1 MNEKPILFNSEMVNA
16 ILSGRKTMTRRIMKV
31 QPSEHF
37 HPQTIHGAMDF
48 TAHWYTP
55 GVIDK
60 DGYLQPARKD
70 VFGVADEDEGYT
82 CPLGA
87 VGDQLWVRETFAL
100 LGNEDGV
107 CVDWQDNM
115 VKGDEQ
121 AAARIYK
128 ASCEQKH
135 GDYGLYSI
143 PDSAYWKP
151 DTSNMKYEGS
161 WRPSI
166 HMPRWASRI
175 NLLITGVRVERL
187 NDISDVDARAEGC
200 AYGKGNGEIDLAV
213 RPENHFPTLW
223 ASIYGEESWQANPWV
238 WVIEFERMEAK

>member
-1 MNEKPILFNSEMVNA
+1 MNEKPILFNAEMVNA
-16 ILSGRKTMTRRIMKV
+16 ILSGRKTQTRRIMKV

-37 HPQTIHGAMDF
+37 HPQDIKGAMDF

-87 VGDQLWVRETFAL
+87 IGDQLWVRETFATGL
-100 LGNEDGV
+100 CTESTLAYRATHKTEDL
-107 CVDWQDNM
+107 
-115 VKGDEQ
+115 E
-121 AAARIYK
+121 
-128 ASCEQKH
+128 
-135 GDYGLYSI
+135 
-143 PDSAYWKP
+143 
-151 DTSNMKYEGS
+151 EG
-161 WRPSI
+161 WGETIKWTPSI

-187 NDISDVDARAEGC
+187 RDISEQDAMAEGVSVVETP
-200 AYGKGNGEIDLAV
+200 ASLKNFGETFGLTHCPKISAFA
-213 RPENHFPTLW
+213 NLW
-223 ASIYGEESWQANPWV
+223 QSIYGSWGDNPWV

>member
-1 MNEKPILFNSEMVNA
+1 MNEKPILFNAEMVNA
-16 ILSGRKTMTRRIMKV
+16 ILSGRKTQTRRIMKV

-87 VGDQLWVRETFAL
+87 VGDQLWVRETFGKYRAAPS
-100 LGNEDGV
+100 GFVYRADGELP
-107 CVDWQDNM
+107 C
-115 VKGDEQ
+115 GDPE
-121 AAARIYK
+121 R
-128 ASCEQKH
+128 
-135 GDYGLYSI
+135 
-143 PDSAYWKP
+143 W
-151 DTSNMKYEGS
+151 T
-161 WRPSI
+161 PSI
-166 HMPRWASRI
+166 HMPPWASRI

-187 NDISDVDARAEGC
+187 QDISDADALAEGVS
-200 AYGKGNGEIDLAV
+200 ANEHSPARYVFGS
-213 RPENHFPTLW
+213 LW
-223 ASIYGEESWQANPWV
+223 QSIYGADNPKSWQANPWV

>member
-16 ILSGRKTMTRRIMKV
+16 ILSGRKTQTRRII
-31 QPSEHF
+31 SEKTLHLF
-37 HPQTIHGAMDF
+37 DVAASAGECHPLELCDQRSQS
-48 TAHWYTP
+48 Y
-55 GVIDK
+55 
-60 DGYLQPARKD
+60 YLE
-70 VFGVADEDEGYT
+70 F
-82 CPLGA
+82 CPLGKP
-87 VGDQLWVRETFAL
+87 GDQLWVRETFAL

-135 GDYGLYSI
+135 DDYGLYSI

-187 NDISDVDARAEGC
+187 NTISTGDAMAEGYPVERE
-200 AYGKGNGEIDLAV
+200 ATGGNLDAW
-213 RPENHFPTLW
+213 LW
-223 ASIYGEESWQANPWV
+223 FRELWNGIYPDNTFEVNPWC

>member
-1 MNEKPILFNSEMVNA
+1 MNEKPILFNAEMVNA
-16 ILSGRKTMTRRIMKV
+16 ILSGRKTQTRRIMKV

-87 VGDQLWVRETFAL
+87 VGDQLWVRETFGDCGVRLVYRADYD
-100 LGNEDGV
+100 DGAA
-107 CVDWQDNM
+107 CI
-115 VKGDEQ
+115 VK
-121 AAARIYK
+121 R
-128 ASCEQKH
+128 
-135 GDYGLYSI
+135 
-143 PDSAYWKP
+143 W
-151 DTSNMKYEGS
+151 T
-161 WRPSI
+161 PSI

-187 NDISDVDARAEGC
+187 QDISEQDAMAEGIT
-200 AYGKGNGEIDLAV
+200 AKDVIIETRYEGGGHVEITAERFFFVGGDDEGYESAGEAFA
-213 RPENHFPTLW
+213 ELW
-223 ASIYGEESWQANPWV
+223 DSIYGQKEGENWQANPWV
-238 WVIEFERMEAK
+238 WVINFERMEAK

>member
-1 MNEKPILFNSEMVNA
+1 MNEKPILFNADMVNA
-16 ILSGRKTMTRRIMKV
+16 ILSGRKTQTRRIMKV
-31 QPSEHF
+31 QPQVTERRLREL
-37 HPQTIHGAMDF
+37 GAWQDGF
-48 TAHWYTP
+48 NLSQQVNAAFQA
-55 GVIDK
+55 GFID
-60 DGYLQPARKD
+60 
-70 VFGVADEDEGYT
+70 VS
-82 CPLGA
+82 CPLGKS
-87 VGDQLWVRETFAL
+87 GDQLWVRETFAL

-151 DTSNMKYEGS
+151 DTTNMKYEGT

-238 WVIEFERMEAK
+238 WVINFERMEAK

>member
-1 MNEKPILFNSEMVNA
+1 MNEKPILFNAEMVNA
-16 ILSGRKTMTRRIMKV
+16 ILSGRKTQTRRIMKV

-87 VGDQLWVRETFAL
+87 VGDQLWVRETW
-100 LGNEDGV
+100 N
-107 CVDWQDNM
+107 
-115 VKGDEQ
+115 
-121 AAARIYK
+121 
-128 ASCEQKH
+128 KH
-135 GDYGLYSI
+135 GGLLTYRADHDWI
-143 PDSAYWKP
+143 EEMRKATVCPAKWV
-151 DTSNMKYEGS
+151 
-161 WRPSI
+161 PSI

-187 NDISDVDARAEGC
+187 QDISDADASAEGC
-200 AYGKGNGEIDLAV
+200 KISSMQSGECLSDVFA
-213 RPENHFPTLW
+213 RLW
-223 ASIYGEESWQANPWV
+223 KSIYGEESWQANPWV

>member
-16 ILSGRKTMTRRIMKV
+16 ILSGRKTQTRRIMKV

-37 HPQTIHGAMDF
+37 HPQTIHGSMDF

-87 VGDQLWVRETFAL
+87 VGDQLWVRETWARY
-100 LGNEDGV
+100 NIDQTSHDMDYRATAPADWPKDG
-107 CVDWQDNM
+107 
-115 VKGDEQ
+115 
-121 AAARIYK
+121 
-128 ASCEQKH
+128 
-135 GDYGLYSI
+135 L
-143 PDSAYWKP
+143 
-151 DTSNMKYEGS
+151 

-187 NDISDVDARAEGC
+187 QDISEEDSMSEGIDADSLAESQDHYDCIADHNMTG
-200 AYGKGNGEIDLAV
+200 
-213 RPENHFPTLW
+213 RPTAKRYFSNLW
-223 ASIYGEESWQANPWV
+223 QSIYGEESWQANPWV

>member
-1 MNEKPILFNSEMVNA
+1 MQNTGSVNSKERPILFNAEMVQA
-16 ILSGRKTMTRRIMKV
+16 ILSGRKTQTRRIVKCNFQDIGFNHDMG
-31 QPSEHF
+31 QEWPWSEDCEHAEDYW
-37 HPQTIHGAMDF
+37 HP
-48 TAHWYTP
+48 
-55 GVIDK
+55 
-60 DGYLQPARKD
+60 
-70 VFGVADEDEGYT
+70 
-82 CPLGA
+82 CPLGV

-115 VKGDEQ
+115 VKSDEQ

-187 NDISDVDARAEGC
+187 QDISEQDARAEGC

-238 WVIEFERMEAK
+238 WVINFERMEAK